1 MHRVQACQRLEGDLE
16 IQSSK
21 AEELQFS
28 VDYMTTEKGCLRF
41 PSSLLKLTTR
51 QSSL

>member
-1 MHRVQACQRLEGDLE
+1 MHRVQACQRLEGDLG

-28 VDYMTTEKGCLRF
+28 VDYMTTEKGYLRSF
-41 PSSLLKLTTR
+41 QPSKIDYTTK
-51 QSSL
+51 

>member
-1 MHRVQACQRLEGDLE
+1 MHRVQACQRIVKDLE

-28 VDYMTTEKGCLRF
+28 VDYMTTENYLSKIDYTTK
-41 PSSLLKLTTR
+41 SLK
-51 QSSL
+51 